1 MLVLS
6 IMPTILNGYDFLTNP
21 MDHNGNPVLG
31 QEAGKK
37 SEIVHPEDT
46 QEHAIV
52 QPSELQHLGSTA
64 LTEDHPQREKE

>member
-1 MLVLS
+1 
-6 IMPTILNGYDFLTNP
+6 